1 MNERFTIPA
10 NDAQA
15 YSLMRTYD
23 LTDDDL
29 SSYISTMLGELKV
42 LADYAKLPG
51 VASNITAALSELK
64 AAKS

>member
-29 SSYISTMLGELKV
+29 PSYISTMLGELKI

-51 VASNITAALSELK
+51 VANNITAALSELK